1 MHTISKIFS
10 NISLKVK
17 LKPPQVAFVIDDED
31 QSTLLN
37 VIQYKKFDTAFKPF
51 TQSTSKTVRS
61 STSKLLDVTTSVE
74 DLMTSNSAS
83 KRSKRRLSVAERLKL
98 QTMTSPQDPSGVG
111 KPLQTTSEE
120 ETMMSL
126 PVAAEGKDLTS
137 LPVSSPSKAEL
148 KVTIKFQDMQLYLY
162 RIISHIIVCCY
173 TAYFLKPIIAFRILK
188 LNYHYLWFY
197 TQDNSAVNLRVIL

>member
-83 KRSKRRLSVAERLKL
+83 KRSKRRLSVAQRLKL

-126 PVAAEGKDLTS
+126 PVAAEAKDLTS

-148 KVTIKFQDMQLYLY
+148 KVTIKFQIRFNFSPKLS
-162 RIISHIIVCCY
+162 IH
-173 TAYFLKPIIAFRILK
+173 LKIAIDTIYCQSGK
-188 LNYHYLWFY
+188 IWP
-197 TQDNSAVNLRVIL
+197 NLVALIAAITSV